1 MAITMTLQPMT
12 LAAPRS
18 KEALEAI
25 YEEQDI
31 RWFREG
37 DKDPCKKSGSTGD
50 ISGNS
55 NQEKIW
61 NF

>member
-1 MAITMTLQPMT
+1 MAITMALQPMT

-55 NQEKIW
+55 NQ
-61 NF
+61 